1 MGVQLMLDDFGT
13 GYSSLNYLQLF
24 PLDYVKID
32 RPFINRTGAEHANT
46 GMTQAMLQ
54 MAPSLGLTA
63 IAEIIETEAAAHALR
78 QMGCAFGQGYFF
90 SEPVAAELALQFLR
104 DQPFIGLLQPWTVG
118 PGVTTVSRRV
128 IPEDDIGHLGLAGHR
143 SPTISRRRRRRR
155 PRPNPGAAR
164 RAGPAAQAYGLAE
177 AVTQQHAVLHGG

>member
-32 RPFINRTGAEHANT
+32 RPFINRTGSEDANT

-63 IAEIIETEAAAHALR
+63 IAEIIETEAAANALR

-104 DQPFIGLLQPWTVG
+104 GQPFQARQP
-118 PGVTTVSRRV
+118 
-128 IPEDDIGHLGLAGHR
+128 
-143 SPTISRRRRRRR
+143 
-155 PRPNPGAAR
+155 AAR
-164 RAGPAAQAYGLAE
+164 CDRGACRSGGADRCAAGRRGDTDHEPA
-177 AVTQQHAVLHGG
+177 